1 MMKTTHT
8 ILAVLLGMG
17 VAAYGQVEP
26 AATGPSVPITGN
38 LQFSAQYAQA
48 VELSKENG
56 NWDTSTASAD
66 ATYTNNRP
74 RKPFALQYAGGYTWT
89 LSGLPYAQ
97 GVFQHL
103 SVSQGAVWHKWNA
116 SVSDDVSYRPAAPT
130 TGFSG
135 VAGTG
140 EPVGGGITSQT
151 ILTVNTHTVDNLL
164 QGDVAHQVNYATTIT
179 VGGGSELLRY
189 PNDDGINTNTVLANA
204 GVTRRLSARTSLLGT
219 YVFSDFTY
227 PNGTNLPSQTTPTN
241 PNTGFSFLT
250 NQAMFGF
257 KRQWTQK
264 VSTFATAGPLWTVS
278 ENSNTV
284 PSISGLA
291 VNAVASYEF
300 RKIDASVSYNRGING
315 GGGYLPG
322 AKLDAIYGTFS
333 REFGRNFGIGFTG
346 AYMHT
351 GALQGSTATDAKF
364 GGAQASRRLGR
375 FINLFAS
382 YSAID
387 QISSDTLSSNTLNG
401 FLQVFSGGI
410 AYSPRETRLRH

>member
-1 MMKTTHT
+1 MKTTHT
-8 ILAVLLGMG
+8 ILAALLGMG

-48 VELSKENG
+48 EELSNENG
-56 NWDTSTASAD
+56 NWDTSTVSAD
-66 ATYTNNRP
+66 ATYTNNKP
-74 RKPFALQYAGGYTWT
+74 RAPFAMQYAGGYTWT
-89 LSGLPYAQ
+89 LQGLPYAQ

-103 SVSQGAVWHKWNA
+103 SLSQGGVWHKWNA

-130 TGFSG
+130 IGFSG

-140 EPVGGGITSQT
+140 EPVGGGTTSQT

-164 QGDVAHQVNYATTIT
+164 QGSVAHQVNYATTIS

-189 PNDDGINTNTVLANA
+189 PNDDGVDTNTVLANA
-204 GVTRRLSARTSLLGT
+204 GVTRRLSARTSLLGS
-219 YVFSDFTY
+219 YVFSDFSY
-227 PNGTNLPSQTTPTN
+227 PNGTNLPSETTTTGSS
-241 PNTGFSFLT
+241 TGFNFLT
-250 NQAMFGF
+250 NQALFGF

-264 VSTFATAGPLWTVS
+264 VSTFATAGPLWTES
-278 ENSNTV
+278 GNASAV
-284 PSISGLA
+284 PSIAGLA

-300 RKIDASVSYNRGING
+300 RRINASVSYNRGING

-322 AKLDAIYGTFS
+322 AKVDAIYGTFS
-333 REFGRNFGIGFTG
+333 KDFGRNFNLGFTG
-346 AYMHT
+346 AYMRT
-351 GALQGSTATDAKF
+351 DALQGDTATNSRF

-375 FINLFAS
+375 FVNLFAS
-382 YSAID
+382 YTAID
-387 QISSDTLSSNTLNG
+387 QISSSSLPYNTLNG